1 MRPIRQNKKRRTA
14 LLALMSRFPLR
25 LLKNVCIYLTIEF
38 AAYIAIGAVA
48 IALISLGLSNNVA
61 LTVSIVLV
69 VLSLVGSFLA
79 YRQHRIITNRPARN
93 FYSRVQGDVKFADW
107 IARLL
112 STKAPQEWEEYQDWL
127 HDILL
132 ARRQLL
138 DRDAPHW
145 KVTLVTYW
153 RLVGF
158 CVTVTSIKLKRM
170 AIAARRRL

>member
-1 MRPIRQNKKRRTA
+1 MKKRKRGTA
-14 LLALMSRFPLR
+14 LLALISRFPLR
-25 LLKNVCIYLTIEF
+25 LLKNSCIYLTIEF

-48 IALISLGLSNNVA
+48 IALISLGVASHVA
-61 LTVSIVLV
+61 LTVSLVLV

-79 YRQHRIITNRPARN
+79 YRQHRIITNRPAKS

-112 STKAPQEWEEYQDWL
+112 STKAPQDWEEYQDWL

-138 DRDAPHW
+138 DRDVPHS

-153 RLVGF
+153 RLVGL
-158 CVTVTSIKLKRM
+158 CITVTSIKLKRM

>member
-1 MRPIRQNKKRRTA
+1 AVYMA
-14 LLALMSRFPLR
+14 M
-25 LLKNVCIYLTIEF
+25 
-38 AAYIAIGAVA
+38 GGVA
-48 IALISLGLSNNVA
+48 IALISLGVSSNVA

-69 VLSLVGSFLA
+69 VLSLVVSFLA
-79 YRQHRIITNRPARN
+79 YRQHRIITNRPAKN

-107 IARLL
+107 IARFLA
-112 STKAPQEWEEYQDWL
+112 TKAPQEWEEYQDWL

-145 KVTLVTYW
+145 KATLVTYW
-153 RLVGF
+153 RLAGL